1 MNELPNVASE
11 QSPAAVRHDTHA
23 GGDRGEFRQRCKRRE
38 PRAPHRLP
46 CRVRVFDPA
55 EGTWVAKLGH
65 TVNIS
70 PRGIALQVAM
80 AIPIGARVEAVIP
93 RFDAEPCSISGT
105 VHHSRRVLTG
115 AFEIGISTTET

>member
-11 QSPAAVRHDTHA
+11 QSPAGVRHDVHV
-23 GGDRGEFRQRCKRRE
+23 GGDWGDHRRHCRRRE

-55 EGTWVAKLGH
+55 EGCWVAKLGH

-70 PRGIALQVAM
+70 PGGLALHVAM
-80 AIPIGARVEAVIP
+80 AVPVGARVAAVIP
-93 RFDAEPCSISGT
+93 RFEAEPWSISGT
-105 VHHSRRVLTG
+105 VNHSRRVLTG
-115 AFEIGISTTET
+115 AFEIGISTTDA